1 MPNNDDASI
10 IMQEQRKRNHD
21 EYTIQGVLQD
31 DDTALASPLDALSSS
46 TTTVQLSSACAPL
59 EVAGEEE
66 EGGEVVSKE
75 EKGGKEEEDG
85 GDCRIG
91 STDAKSISLEVS
103 AEGEEK
109 EEEGD
114 SKEEEEEE
122 DGECRIGTIET
133 ASIPL
138 TSAES
143 TAISIKEDVEAT
155 VTKEELAAREEED
168 LSDLPEPE
176 YDYLGFTDLEEDVT
190 NEECSINRQHAMFQ
204 EDTVPPSFTEC
215 HGLYQNEEGDMDE
228 GDVSSCNN
236 NAAAAAAAA
245 RDGDDNDVKVSL
257 TASLSQHE
265 ESFARNDKDD
275 YAGTNLE
282 MSPPMTTAA
291 MEQITTHHE
300 HESKQQDTMETY
312 SQLPPS
318 FSQHDDCK
326 PKADHYP
333 PPKDEEEEEE
343 DYSFTSYILGTLVV
357 KVIAARNLKPIER
370 GGLGQLL
377 FGSHHHR
384 NNRRHR
390 SGIGGGGGGSNPY
403 AKIIFDNQSQRTDI
417 MYDTVNPI
425 WPREEQSYFD
435 VVLPIPDLVQEEE
448 EEDGQEIKMK
458 RDKLGYIMEEK
469 SGGYCSRK
477 KGVGK
482 EKRVDN
488 DDGIMASV
496 PLVSDPVLTI
506 VIFHSVGGGNDDSKK
521 KDPNKKAN
529 ANDDDNDISLGFT
542 SVNIRHLLTGKV
554 TIIDEWFPLSDN
566 GTNSDDDDDDSDDE
580 SFHSVISLSDTNNE
594 WPSSSPCLVSSA
606 ATATTPAD
614 NGGVQTKNQ
623 VTKQNNEPRERAKTT
638 NSINFKP
645 HTPPPPPITNE
656 PVVNSTDNPTTYETW
671 NLLTTTN
678 TTTPQT
684 HNPSS
689 LKKHKHKK
697 RPKIHSISYNHTKDC
712 IILST
717 SQGCRIRTLVPTL
730 TSNASVAEVLVHD
743 VPFPS
748 PDASKTGG
756 TLLSR
761 MLHRTSLLTIVPIS
775 TPRTLSLLDAR
786 NTPSSSSSILK
797 TLHFTHAIRRIECT
811 KLYLFVLTADGMLH
825 VFHMNESLQ
834 RISSISLLHPS
845 ESTRKMTESVY
856 TTYAHSFFDISQS
869 VQEECFLVCRHSCDS
884 SSFSTATTEEKEFKG
899 NVISVYSVQDMKLL
913 NCVKAHN
920 HHEVVKMCIGGS
932 KKGEQRLATCSSKV
946 RCFCSCAFF
955 F

>member
-1 MPNNDDASI
+1 MN
-10 IMQEQRKRNHD
+10 
-21 EYTIQGVLQD
+21 GV
-31 DDTALASPLDALSSS
+31 
-46 TTTVQLSSACAPL
+46 
-59 EVAGEEE
+59 
-66 EGGEVVSKE
+66 
-75 EKGGKEEEDG
+75 
-85 GDCRIG
+85 I
-91 STDAKSISLEVS
+91 
-103 AEGEEK
+103 
-109 EEEGD
+109 
-114 SKEEEEEE
+114 
-122 DGECRIGTIET
+122 
-133 ASIPL
+133 
-138 TSAES
+138 
-143 TAISIKEDVEAT
+143 
-155 VTKEELAAREEED
+155 
-168 LSDLPEPE
+168 
-176 YDYLGFTDLEEDVT
+176 
-190 NEECSINRQHAMFQ
+190 
-204 EDTVPPSFTEC
+204 
-215 HGLYQNEEGDMDE
+215 
-228 GDVSSCNN
+228 
-236 NAAAAAAAA
+236 
-245 RDGDDNDVKVSL
+245 
-257 TASLSQHE
+257 
-265 ESFARNDKDD
+265 
-275 YAGTNLE
+275 
-282 MSPPMTTAA
+282 
-291 MEQITTHHE
+291 
-300 HESKQQDTMETY
+300 
-312 SQLPPS
+312 
-318 FSQHDDCK
+318 HDD
-326 PKADHYP
+326 
-333 PPKDEEEEEE
+333 
-343 DYSFTSYILGTLVV
+343 
-357 KVIAARNLKPIER
+357 
-370 GGLGQLL
+370 
-377 FGSHHHR
+377 
-384 NNRRHR
+384 
-390 SGIGGGGGGSNPY
+390 
-403 AKIIFDNQSQRTDI
+403 
-417 MYDTVNPI
+417 
-425 WPREEQSYFD
+425 
-435 VVLPIPDLVQEEE
+435 
-448 EEDGQEIKMK
+448 
-458 RDKLGYIMEEK
+458 
-469 SGGYCSRK
+469 
-477 KGVGK
+477 
-482 EKRVDN
+482 
-488 DDGIMASV
+488 
-496 PLVSDPVLTI
+496 
-506 VIFHSVGGGNDDSKK
+506 
-521 KDPNKKAN
+521 
-529 ANDDDNDISLGFT
+529 
-542 SVNIRHLLTGKV
+542 
-554 TIIDEWFPLSDN
+554 
-566 GTNSDDDDDDSDDE
+566 SDDDDDDSDDE

-606 ATATTPAD
+606 ATATTIAD

-671 NLLTTTN
+671 SLLTTTN

-761 MLHRTSLLTIVPIS
+761 MLHRTSLLTVVPIS

-884 SSFSTATTEEKEFKG
+884 SSFSTATTEEKKEFKG

-932 KKGEQRLATCSSKV
+932 KKGEQRLATCSSKGTV
-946 RCFCSCAFF
+946 IRIFGPLPQLNKLYTLYRGSNPCTMYSLSFNSTATIIACSGSTGTIHIFDLEEESKKKKNEESSSTTKPSPKKKSSTRTKFTSVFF
-955 F
+955 PETVSDKTESIRSFAKIRLKKGDDDNTNGAEDDDEEDEQEDDGSVSVNSSSPKRKKKKKKKKKKISPNVICILNPQNKSAAASSSSSNTGTSKNDTLEVAVCTEGGRLYQYQVDVDGSYRPVTAEDVFFDEDEYEEEYGVDC